1 MKWLWKNLR
10 QPNRQEMMEWRKR
23 RSTLHKQ
30 VNKIIPNPVLAKRIA
45 DDMFASEYSKL
56 TGNWI
61 YISEEES
68 NE

>member
-1 MKWLWKNLR
+1 MWIWKDLYQLNK
-10 QPNRQEMMEWRKR
+10 EEKKEWRKR

-30 VNKIIPNPVLAKRIA
+30 VSKIIPNNPVLAKRIA

-61 YISEEES
+61 YIEEES